1 VLLQSLG
8 RKEKRHDIP
17 ALSLVET
24 PGSRDLRRAPTAK
37 VLGAPQKGPTVG
49 RLDDPLWVGR
59 TTYSRFFRRPTVGRF
74 LPHPRAPAIR
84 PVSGKILA
92 PYLRWYQTWS
102 LRIKRLHLS
111 SLHQA
116 HTPQL
121 RDKVSLD
128 KYLTLYSSPFDVPLN
143 ISECFI
149 LPKIAIFRAEIHT
162 FFAKRLSK
170 IEIYLIKE
178 LCQPRHRKNKLS
190 TAEIPE

>member
-1 VLLQSLG
+1 M
-8 RKEKRHDIP
+8 
-17 ALSLVET
+17 
-24 PGSRDLRRAPTAK
+24 
-37 VLGAPQKGPTVG
+37 LGAPQKGPTVG

-59 TTYSRFFRRPTVGRF
+59 TTYSRFFQRPTVGRF

-84 PVSGKILA
+84 PVGGKILA

-102 LRIKRLHLS
+102 LRIKRLYLS
-111 SLHQA
+111 SLDQA

-128 KYLTLYSSPFDVPLN
+128 KSLTLYSSPFDVPLN

-149 LPKIAIFRAEIHT
+149 LTKIAIFRAEIHT